1 MLPLIA
7 AAGISA
13 GLGLLQTGIGVGKS
27 IKANKIRKKAQSFF
41 EANQYDVPGSAT
53 AALGVAQR
61 QASGLS
67 LPGESQIRAK
77 LGETTAT
84 GVQQARNV
92 GTSSADILASMA
104 GLYANQ
110 QRQETGLGIQGANRY
125 DQNQRYLGQAL
136 NNMAGYED
144 KKWQY
149 NVLYPYQQMMG
160 QAGQLGGQAN
170 QEISGG
176 IGQIAGAAS
185 SFMQGQAIKAPVTA
199 AEQAL
204 GLGGTA
210 AMASPS
216 FQGVQ
221 YSAANY
227 ANNDMNNER
236 NNWLKNY

>member
-13 GLGLLQTGIGVGKS
+13 GLGLLQTGLGIG
-27 IKANKIRKKAQSFF
+27 KAAKASRTRKKAQSFF
-41 EANQYDVPGSAT
+41 EANQYKVPESAT

-67 LPGESQIRAK
+67 LPGESQIRSK

-92 GTSSADILASMA
+92 GTSSADILGMMS

-110 QRQETGLGIQGANRY
+110 QRQETGLGIQAANRY

-136 NNMAGYED
+136 NDMAGYED

-160 QAGQLGGQAN
+160 QAGQLSGQGN
-170 QEISGG
+170 QMISSGV
-176 IGQIAGAAS
+176 GQIGGAAAAY
-185 SFMQGQAIKAPVTA
+185 MQSKAIQAPITA

-204 GLGGTA
+204 GLGARTA
-210 AMASPS
+210 DPIAQMQPRGGRAYENLSPMEPRYTPLS
-216 FQGVQ
+216 
-221 YSAANY
+221 Y
-227 ANNDMNNER
+227 
-236 NNWLKNY
+236 